1 MIKHAVFKGMFE
13 ELSIPTTGRKE
24 KCEEF
29 SSALL
34 FRQKNRREYKY
45 QFWSPCLMQYKNT
58 VKFMTLSTR
67 YIKDREFARQHS
79 HEAN

>member
-45 QFWSPCLMQYKNT
+45 QF
-58 VKFMTLSTR
+58 
-67 YIKDREFARQHS
+67 
-79 HEAN
+79 